1 MHGRRVAQLIADDE
15 TADALAS
22 EHHRKISMIDVSG
35 RVAFITGG
43 ASGMGLGMARAFVGA
58 GMKVV
63 IADVRQDHLDEAM
76 QLLAS
81 TAASVHPLRVDVAD
95 RTAMSHAAAE
105 TERVFGKVH
114 VLVNNAAVGFLGPML
129 EASYD
134 DWDWV
139 LGVNLGGVIN
149 GVQTF
154 VPRIRAHG
162 EGGHVLTTASMGG
175 LFVGGTAGLYN
186 TSKSAVVGMM
196 EALRPELEPFHI
208 GVSAFC
214 PGLVH
219 TNIHEIERLRPER
232 FARSA
237 TAHNAAKL
245 AEREQFMKNKILPA
259 GMDPLE
265 IGERVLRGIRRND
278 LYILT
283 HHEYEAGF
291 RERAEAILASFPKGE
306 PAAPAARV
314 AAEAM
319 VLRHPMYARER
330 DRKIAEQS

>member
-1 MHGRRVAQLIADDE
+1 M
-15 TADALAS
+15 
-22 EHHRKISMIDVSG
+22 KDVSG

-43 ASGMGLGMARAFVGA
+43 ASGMGLGMARVFAAA
-58 GMKVV
+58 GMNVV
-63 IADVRQDHLDEAM
+63 IADIRQDHLDQATP
-76 QLLAS
+76 QFVG
-81 TAASVHPLRVDVAD
+81 AAGRVHPLRLDVAD
-95 RTAMSHAAAE
+95 RAAMARAAAT
-105 TERVFGKVH
+105 TEQVFGKVH
-114 VLVNNAAVGFLGPML
+114 VLVNNAAVGLIGPML

-139 LGVNLGGVIN
+139 LGVNVGGVIN
-149 GVQTF
+149 GVQAF

-162 EGGHVLTTASMGG
+162 EGGHVVTTASMGG

-196 EALRPELEPFHI
+196 EALRPELEPFNI

-219 TNIHEIERLRPER
+219 TNIHEVERTRPER
-232 FARSA
+232 FANSGY
-237 TAHNAAKL
+237 AHKAADL
-245 AEREQFMKNKILPA
+245 AAREQFMRTKILPA

-265 IGERVLRGIRRND
+265 IGERVLRGIRNND

-291 RERAEAILASFPKGE
+291 RERAEAILASFPTGE

-330 DRKIAEQS
+330 ERRLAEQK

>member
-1 MHGRRVAQLIADDE
+1 MKDVAG
-15 TADALAS
+15 
-22 EHHRKISMIDVSG
+22 K
-35 RVAFITGG
+35 VAFITGG
-43 ASGMGLGMARAFVGA
+43 ASGMGLGMARVFAAA
-58 GMKVV
+58 GMNVV
-63 IADVRQDHLDEAM
+63 IADIRQDHLDQAM
-76 QLLAS
+76 PQFAGD
-81 TAASVHPLRVDVAD
+81 AGRVHPLRLDVAD
-95 RTAMSHAAAE
+95 RAAMARAAVT
-105 TERVFGKVH
+105 TEQVFDKVH
-114 VLVNNAAVGFLGPML
+114 VLVNNAAVGLIGPML

-139 LGVNLGGVIN
+139 LGVNVGGVVN
-149 GVQTF
+149 GVQAF
-154 VPRIRAHG
+154 VPRIRAHA
-162 EGGHVLTTASMGG
+162 EGGHVVTTASMGG

-196 EALRPELEPFHI
+196 EALRPELEPFNI

-214 PGLVH
+214 PGLVR
-219 TNIHEIERLRPER
+219 TNIHEVERTRPER
-232 FARSA
+232 FANSGY
-237 TAHNAAKL
+237 AHKAEDLAA
-245 AEREQFMKNKILPA
+245 REQFMRTKILPA

-265 IGERVLRGIRRND
+265 IGERVLRGVRNND

-330 DRKIAEQS
+330 DRRLAGQQ